1 MIETP
6 HSVPL
11 ATQYKLYELP
21 QDSDQRRS
29 EMKCIVRGVATA
41 TLTLANLLSA
51 ASAADAPGPQTHS
64 LPFKPWMNGV
74 SAGEPQMQV
83 QRYDDDTYVIRQ
95 SIRTNFEGPFLYVL
109 FGNDRALLIDTGA
122 GGLKVRPTID
132 RLIAEWAARHHRSI
146 PLVVAHS
153 HSHGDHHQ
161 GDVEFKDR
169 PDTTVV
175 GLYPKDV
182 ADFFKIADWPNQI
195 VSYDL
200 GGRVLD
206 VIPTPGHQSAHIM
219 LFDRKTRLL
228 LSGDSLGPYRLYIP
242 MNEAKSYRES
252 IERVAAFVRDKNV
265 SWILGAHIEMTT
277 KPGELIPDEAPSHP
291 DERVLE
297 ISYSN
302 LPELQAALHAMGDGL
317 VLQAHRDFVIFPIP
331 AREPQPFA
339 PPPN

>member
-1 MIETP
+1 MNILKQPITQRAT
-6 HSVPL
+6 VTLILTKLLL
-11 ATQYKLYELP
+11 AA
-21 QDSDQRRS
+21 
-29 EMKCIVRGVATA
+29 CIAH
-41 TLTLANLLSA
+41 
-51 ASAADAPGPQTHS
+51 AADRPLHP
-64 LPFKPWMNGV
+64 PIFKPWINGV

-83 QRYDDDTYVIRQ
+83 QRYGDDTYVIRQ
-95 SIRTNFEGPFLYVL
+95 SLRTNFEGPFLYLL

-132 RLIAEWAARHHRSI
+132 KVIAEWAARHHRTSI

-161 GDVEFKDR
+161 GDAEFQDR
-169 PDTTVV
+169 RNTTVI

-195 VSYDL
+195 VSYEL

-206 VIPTPGHQSAHIM
+206 IIPTPGHQSAHIM

-228 LSGDSLGPYRLYIP
+228 FSGDSLGPYRLYIP
-242 MNEAKSYRES
+242 INEAISYRES
-252 IERVAAFVRDKNV
+252 IDRAVAFTKDKHV

-277 KPGELIPDEAPSHP
+277 KPGELVPDEAPSHP
-291 DERVLE
+291 DEHVLQ

-302 LPELQAALHAMGDGL
+302 LPELQTALHAMGDNL
-317 VLQAHRDFVIFPIP
+317 VQQAHRDFVIFPKP
-331 AREPQPFA
+331 ARDAQPFA
-339 PPPN
+339 APPAPN